1 MPTALIMG
9 ASRGIGREF
18 VRQLLAQGWQVFATA
33 RDDDAIAALQA
44 EGAAALRLD
53 VTRPETLAGL
63 GWQLDDVRLDLAVY
77 VAGVY
82 GPAHQN
88 PHTPP
93 SAVDFGAVMHVNLLG
108 AMQAIALAAPM
119 VEAAGGKF
127 IFISSGMGSIGNAES
142 SAGWLYRSSKAA
154 LNMAVKTAAFDYP
167 KATLVAMCPGWV
179 RTDLGG
185 PGATLTV
192 EDSVAGMLAVIDT
205 LNNKDRGTFRNHAGQ
220 TLDW

>member
-18 VRQLLAQGWQVFATA
+18 VRQLLVQRWQVFATA

-88 PHTPP
+88 PRTPP
-93 SAVDFGAVMHVNLLG
+93 TAADFDDVMHVNLLG
-108 AMQAIALAAPM
+108 AMQATTLIAPM

-127 IFISSGMGSIGNAES
+127 IFISSGMGSIGDAQS
-142 SAGWLYRSSKAA
+142 STGWLYRCSTAA
-154 LNMAVKTAAFDYP
+154 LNMAGKTAAFDYP

-185 PGATLTV
+185 AQAPLPV
-192 EDSVAGMLAVIDT
+192 EESVAGMLKVIGT
-205 LNNKDRGTFRNHAGQ
+205 LDNKDRGTFRNHAGHY
-220 TLDW
+220 LDW